1 MHGSCV
7 DHWQHSFDAYAGL
20 HVSIPA
26 ILEHHVWIMCRSS
39 VDPQHNCSNTG
50 LNVSIPAVVEQHV
63 ESGGSSPEVDLLS
76 NESFSWHPS
85 SHSEEEDFDE

>member
-1 MHGSCV
+1 MWLLLDRFSCWCFFV
-7 DHWQHSFDAYAGL
+7 EPVNGCQGLGCNAVAGL
-20 HVSIPA
+20 QVSIPA
-26 ILEHHVWIMCRSS
+26 HVDHM
-39 VDPQHNCSNTG
+39 DHT
-50 LNVSIPAVVEQHV
+50 H